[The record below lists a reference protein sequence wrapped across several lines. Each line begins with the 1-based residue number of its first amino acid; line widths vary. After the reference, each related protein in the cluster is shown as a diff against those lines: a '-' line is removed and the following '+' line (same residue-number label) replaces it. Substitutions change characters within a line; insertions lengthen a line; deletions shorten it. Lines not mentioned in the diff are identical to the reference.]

1 LIPDPFTSTNENEVQ
16 WVGDQAWVYR
26 CSFTLPSN
34 ELARFQNASLI
45 FEGLDTFAAARL
57 DGKEILRSDNMFI
70 SHRVDVG
77 ELLRS
82 KEEHVLELVF
92 ENATDRGQLQMEQH
106 PEYAWGTWNGDP
118 SRTAVRKAQYHYVSL
133 PREILF
139 LRHLILP
146 HRVGIGDSS

>member
-1 LIPDPFTSTNENEVQ
+1 MAHERLLRLWNQLLPSTTREISLSRRRKVIPIDHGWGFKQQDGSHSAKTFRPTATFPTNIHLDLLAHDLIPDPFMSTNENEVQ
-16 WVGDQAWVYR
+16 WVGDETWVYR

-82 KEEHVLELVF
+82 KERHV
-92 ENATDRGQLQMEQH
+92 
-106 PEYAWGTWNGDP
+106 
-118 SRTAVRKAQYHYVSL
+118 
-133 PREILF
+133 
-139 LRHLILP
+139 
-146 HRVGIGDSS
+146 